1 MNYELWIILT
11 MDAMDDPES
20 EMFYSKY
27 YKPNELMT
35 LFKCT
40 NKNSSFFHL
49 KISSL
54 SFHFEEFS
62 TLITEL

>member
-1 MNYELWIILT
+1 MN
-11 MDAMDDPES
+11 AMDDPES

-27 YKPNELMT
+27 YKPNEVMA
-35 LFKCT
+35 LFKYT
-40 NKNSSFFHL
+40 NKDFSFFHL